1 MSIRFLAGDL
11 NMTAFPSASS
21 AEILRRQVTLRTPFR
36 IEALPPLSRLHRA
49 AFLPRRRL
57 SKRFIGKPAKRLFRL
72 LLALGVGGTGRF
84 SIGLP
89 EGRRDVPFN
98 ARNTQFGALYQP
110 QSLPVYEPET
120 SALLDLL
127 VADDGCFIDVG
138 ANWGWYSLLV
148 ASRPG
153 FTGQVH
159 AFEPF
164 PSTFADLAGVVRSAG
179 LDARIHCHD
188 IALADSIGSSTMA
201 FSDGIQ
207 SGLARLGEADGVTI
221 RMATLDSLALPSPDV
236 IKIDA
241 EDHELEVLHGAAATI
256 ERAQPYVVFENWLHR
271 DRPALT
277 LDPFHWFAERGYC
290 FFHAGWVAE
299 EPDFI
304 VQDLPA
310 TTGGR
315 ATLALLPLL
324 AAQRFH
330 LPSQLNVL
338 AVPRHRLDDLRHRI
352 EGASA

>member
-1 MSIRFLAGDL
+1 MNSTVPPLSAG
-11 NMTAFPSASS
+11 S
-21 AEILRRQVTLRTPFR
+21 LRRDVVLRNPFR
-36 IEALPPLSRLHRA
+36 VEALPFLSRLHSA

-72 LLALGVGGTGRF
+72 MIALGMGGQGRF
-84 SIGLP
+84 SIDLP
-89 EGRRDVPFN
+89 GGRRDVAFT

-110 QSLPVYEPET
+110 QCQPVYEPET

-127 VADDGCFIDVG
+127 VGDDDCFVDVG
-138 ANWGWYSLLV
+138 ANWGWYSLLA

-153 FTGQVH
+153 FKGVVH

-164 PSTFADLAGVVRSAG
+164 PSTFADLQGVVRSAG
-179 LDARIHCHD
+179 LDHRVTCHD
-188 IALADSIGSSTMA
+188 EALGASSGESTMA

-207 SGLARLGEADGVTI
+207 SGLARLGEAGGVKI
-221 RMATLDSLALPSPDV
+221 RLATLDSLALPSPDV

-241 EDHELEVLHGAAATI
+241 EDHELEVLQGAAQTI
-256 ERAQPYVVFENWLHR
+256 ERSQPYVIFENWLHR

-290 FFHAGWVAE
+290 FFHAAWVAG
-299 EPDFI
+299 EPDFL
-304 VQDLPA
+304 VAELPQ
-310 TTGGR
+310 GSNSR

-324 AAQRFH
+324 TAQRFH

-338 AVPRHRLDDLRHRI
+338 AVPCHRLDDLRQRFM
-352 EGASA
+352 GL

>member
-1 MSIRFLAGDL
+1 MKAL
-11 NMTAFPSASS
+11 SASAS
-21 AEILRRQVTLRTPFR
+21 AGILRREVTLRNPFR
-36 IEALPPLSRLHRA
+36 VDVLPLLSRLHAA

-72 LLALGVGGTGRF
+72 LMALGAGGTGRF
-84 SIGLP
+84 SLQLP
-89 EGRRDVPFN
+89 KGWREVGFN

-110 QSLPVYEPET
+110 QCQPLYEPET

-127 VADDGCFIDVG
+127 VADSGCFVDVG

-153 FTGQVH
+153 FKGTVH

-164 PSTFADLAGVVRSAG
+164 PSTFTDLDGVVRAAG
-179 LDARIHCHD
+179 LEHRITCHD
-188 IALADSIGSSTMA
+188 IALADTAGSSTMA

-207 SGLARLGEADGVTI
+207 SGLARLGEAGGVTI
-221 RMATLDSLALPSPDV
+221 RMAPLDSLALPAPDV

-241 EDHELEVLHGAAATI
+241 EDHEFEVLKGAAATI
-256 ERAQPYVVFENWLHR
+256 ETARPYVVFENWLHR

-277 LDPFHWFAERGYC
+277 LDPFHWFAERNYG
-290 FFHAGWVAE
+290 FFHAGWVAQA
-299 EPDFI
+299 PNFI
-304 VQDLPA
+304 VAELPDTQD
-310 TTGGR
+310 GR
-315 ATLALLPLL
+315 STLALLPFL

-338 AVPRHRLDDLRHRI
+338 AVPNERLDDLRRRI
-352 EGASA
+352 EGDGA